1 MEQEWQMVEA
11 GMVAT
16 WGFTTLPLTF
26 VKINVKVLLCAQRKF
41 FLVGNP
47 KKACRQSM
55 TRMEPSKGF
64 GHKVTELCCRMQI
77 NRSRLI

>member
-41 FLVGNP
+41 F
-47 KKACRQSM
+47 
-55 TRMEPSKGF
+55 
-64 GHKVTELCCRMQI
+64 
-77 NRSRLI
+77 